1 MLRRRILFVCWC
13 FFIYGTLSFGVPVA
27 QAVDTTVDVSQA
39 SEAELDGL
47 KGIGP
52 ALSRRILEARDQAP
66 FQDWNDFLGRVSG
79 VGPRAA
85 ARLSQEGLRVNG
97 QTFDAAQGKPTRA
110 PKPAAQAPAR

>member
-1 MLRRRILFVCWC
+1 MLQRILSTCVLVYALLGPCATAAFAADA
-13 FFIYGTLSFGVPVA
+13 GPVELNR
-27 QAVDTTVDVSQA
+27 A

-52 ALSRRILEARDQAP
+52 ALSRRILEARDQGP